1 MGKKGKTNLGH
12 QSGNGV
18 RESLGDVDE
27 ATNVMTN
34 VEIDNT
40 LGTDGSLV
48 SFAVRVD
55 LKMRM
60 LLAMKNPEGR

>member
-1 MGKKGKTNLGH
+1 
-12 QSGNGV
+12 
-18 RESLGDVDE
+18 
-27 ATNVMTN
+27 MTN
-34 VEIDNT
+34 VGIDNT

-60 LLAMKNPEGR
+60 LLAMKNPGGRRRGSTLQGLVNGGVLVM